1 MKNKLFYILG
11 ISSAVL
17 SSCHD
22 DDMADMFLNGKEKTP
37 LPITVALSTGSGVQ
51 TRAADMEFA
60 SGDELLVYIQHMN
73 GTSAVE
79 KADMAPALVKFKVNP
94 DAAMTPVDNDPTT
107 IQETSDLELKSI
119 QHKGTG
125 DDLKQPGQT
134 TLFWDDFSDSSDEG
148 KDLRTSGHGLLP
160 LYGYCYNGGCPT
172 AELNPTT
179 GELGWTVATDQTSGI
194 KTSDLLWSGTPA
206 TYVSYSHANP
216 ASVGLRIPYSHAMSK
231 VTVVLVAGKGF
242 VGDDLAGSAITLKNM
257 NTVCT
262 VNAAS
267 SSLGKDQITSFSTE
281 GTIKDIT
288 MYKHG
293 ENGSITVSD
302 VTKPTRA
309 FEAIVVPN
317 KTWAKDNVIATI
329 TGMDGNTYN
338 ILATESIISQFLH
351 SNTNSYGA
359 GETVTLEPGVNYK
372 LTITLDKQPQNIVAQ
387 ITNWTNV
394 EATGTGVI
402 TFGNDVK
409 TSVVDGAESLANF
422 VGSFDLWR
430 STTNVDHNSY
440 DEDSGV
446 DGVNKATT
454 VTYSGGKWANSPEI
468 YWKDGTTPYYFRAL
482 AQYFDVEET
491 KTIMSIENSF
501 AVEQG
506 KDIVWG
512 TTSKHTGKEA
522 DETKTHDY
530 AEGAAIDPR
539 TGDIPL
545 TFYHAMS
552 KISVKL
558 QTSDDASAVSLAG
571 ARISI
576 ANLYDGGTID
586 LTDGSINSLLASK
599 PLPIAEFLA
608 AEDSG
613 TDPKLSQYAVIPQ
626 SLVKM
631 KDGIDRVGAVS
642 FYNISE
648 LTEIGDQLYITSTLD
663 KVYYT
668 EETAATYNAGL
679 EGHVSNGDDMIYTEA
694 QFKAL
699 KTSEIPK
706 DLFSLFHFGC
716 NYEEFIAL
724 DEQPFINFT
733 NEDYETILT
742 VYTGQGCKHNE
753 ISAKAYNA
761 KLPGAVKAGDLQGYK
776 VKDGSKTAKPGD
788 LKTNEAN
795 PVIKMLIMLEDGTTY
810 TLNLSDCKDSN
821 GVLVKVWQRGKHY
834 TYNISLKKEEI
845 TFRAMVKDWDPS
857 TGSGNAT
864 LDWD

>member
-1 MKNKLFYILG
+1 MTMF
-11 ISSAVL
+11 L

-22 DDMADMFLNGKEKTP
+22 EEPYTVSGDGSLSP
-37 LPITVALSTGSGVQ
+37 LYFSANLSESSVK
-51 TRAADMEFA
+51 TRATDVLFEGGDQLLAYLEHVDGSSNLVSVDM
-60 SGDELLVYIQHMN
+60 SPSLVTLAVNSSPGHTSITN
-73 GTSAVE
+73 G
-79 KADMAPALVKFKVNP
+79 N
-94 DAAMTPVDNDPTT
+94 
-107 IQETSDLELKSI
+107 ETSSLSV
-119 QHKGTG
+119 TSV
-125 DDLKQPGQT
+125 KQGSNSLLPDGQT
-134 TLFWDDFSDSSDEG
+134 TLYWDDFSSSSNDIN
-148 KDLRTSGHGLLP
+148 TSGHGIRVK
-160 LYGYCYNGGCPT
+160 YGYCYNGRTPLPSLTEDTGILPWSVIQDQRT
-172 AELNPTT
+172 AEK
-179 GELGWTVATDQTSGI
+179 ADY
-194 KTSDLLWSGTPA
+194 KKSDLLWCMTQE
-206 TYVSYSHANP
+206 
-216 ASVGLRIPYSHAMSK
+216 SVPYQHKLDRLGVTIPYAHAMSK
-231 VTVVLVAGKGF
+231 VTLVLIANDGFASTAFSNTSSTLLNMFVSGTMSATDGGISGVSLGSGDNAGKVF
-242 VGDDLAGSAITLKNM
+242 
-257 NTVCT
+257 
-262 VNAAS
+262 
-267 SSLGKDQITSFSTE
+267 
-281 GTIKDIT
+281 
-288 MYKHG
+288 MYKNTPSMVTVG
-293 ENGSITVSD
+293 EKELPCCT
-302 VTKPTRA
+302 
-309 FEAIVVPN
+309 FEALVMPTKELTNGLVFATVTDVEGNNYNI
-317 KTWAKDNVIATI
+317 TITDNVLKGFNNGVDA
-329 TGMDGNTYN
+329 GNPDN
-338 ILATESIISQFLH
+338 
-351 SNTNSYGA
+351 NTTPVVMKS
-359 GETVTLEPGVNYK
+359 GVNYK

-387 ITNWTNV
+387 ITNWTDV
-394 EATGTGVI
+394 EATGTGEI
-402 TFGNDVK
+402 QFGNDVK
-409 TSVVDGAESLANF
+409 TSEVDGAESLSNF

-430 STTNVDHNSY
+430 STTNADHNSY
-440 DEDSGV
+440 DENSGLA
-446 DGVNKATT
+446 GVNKATT

-491 KTIMSIENSF
+491 KTITSIENSF

-512 TTSKHTGKEA
+512 TTPKHTGKEA
-522 DETKTHDY
+522 DEAKTHDY
-530 AEGAAIDPR
+530 AKGAAIDPR

-626 SLVKM
+626 SLVKT

-648 LTEIGDQLYITSTLD
+648 LTEIAGQLYITSTLD

-668 EETAATYNAGL
+668 EETAATHNESL

-699 KTSEIPK
+699 KTSEIPES
-706 DLFSLFHFGC
+706 LFNLFHFGYT
-716 NYEEFIAL
+716 YEEFIAL

-742 VYTGQGCKHNE
+742 VYTGQGCTHNE

-788 LKTNEAN
+788 LKVNEEN
-795 PVIKMLIMLEDGTTY
+795 PVIKMLIMLKDGTTY
-810 TLNLSDCKDSN
+810 TLNLVDCKTIVE
-821 GVLVKVWQRGKHY
+821 GVEKKVEEWERGMHY
-834 TYNISLKKEEI
+834 IYTITLKKEEI
-845 TFRAMVKDWDPS
+845 TFRAMVKDWDS
-857 TGSGNAT
+857 TTGSGNAT